1 MVSYSNFLRLHL
13 QYGKS
18 IYSQELWAPISML
31 IHLNER
37 FQHWQSG
44 YDDSVGLS
52 EFIYCFHKCVLF
64 VSYISKHYK
73 LYQTISIGRYS
84 TWHSFESFLNWN
96 RNQHSPEGP
105 WLPQDTFQDLPSRE
119 HVLQAFDVYAELR
132 RRKELTVSWRQRT
145 GPAGETRGVPP
156 SMWEQHESKKY
167 GVCEVFC
174 SFWSGPMSKMCV
186 ECMKIVTIFVYCCN
200 RFL

>member
-1 MVSYSNFLRLHL
+1 
-13 QYGKS
+13 
-18 IYSQELWAPISML
+18 ML

-105 WLPQDTFQDLPSRE
+105 WLHRIHFRTSHLENTFCR
-119 HVLQAFDVYAELR
+119 
-132 RRKELTVSWRQRT
+132 
-145 GPAGETRGVPP
+145 P
-156 SMWEQHESKKY
+156 SMYMQSYDGGKSLQSLGAKGQDQRVKPGEFPRQCESSMNQKNMGCVKSF
-167 GVCEVFC
+167 VLFEVVQC
-174 SFWSGPMSKMCV
+174 LRCV
-186 ECMKIVTIFVYCCN
+186 
-200 RFL
+200 